1 MVVLLVFC
9 FFLSKYS
16 VMKWIFL
23 SQALWKNFVD
33 NGPNEYISIE
43 SLDFDVPQ
51 EVLEQLVR
59 ADVVQEHPSN
69 PDKIKMVDFT
79 MST

>member
-1 MVVLLVFC
+1 M
-9 FFLSKYS
+9 
-16 VMKWIFL
+16 
-23 SQALWKNFVD
+23 D
-33 NGPNEYISIE
+33 HGPSEYISIE
-43 SLDFDVPQ
+43 SLDFDVLQ

-79 MST
+79 MSN